1 MKYVSI
7 RLLNIA
13 AATNPTRIAIV
24 AMEAVTVLSVR
35 VETKIPTAMKHIPI
49 RSIAI
54 REPAALPTLSPS
66 SA

>member
-35 VETKIPTAMKHIPI
+35 VETKIPQKAY
-49 RSIAI
+49 
-54 REPAALPTLSPS
+54 
-66 SA
+66 